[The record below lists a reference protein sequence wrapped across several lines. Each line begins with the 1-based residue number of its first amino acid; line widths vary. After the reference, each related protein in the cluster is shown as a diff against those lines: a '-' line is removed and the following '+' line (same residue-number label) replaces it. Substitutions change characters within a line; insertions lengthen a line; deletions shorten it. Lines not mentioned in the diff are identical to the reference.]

1 MLISFFLFLFFLKKI
16 LLKFTNYNFMSTLFK
31 KTSTNDNFTPK
42 FILKQI
48 SIIYFNNA
56 KKNCPNLF

>member
-1 MLISFFLFLFFLKKI
+1 
-16 LLKFTNYNFMSTLFK
+16 MSTLFK